1 MRNYKQPLSTCYAS
15 LLVAAMLCYSPATRA
30 ADPAAAGDAAI
41 NQDTASAILKEL
53 REIRQVLE
61 KIEKQGGRAAQAPS
75 KPVTAS
81 FSIKGKH
88 TLGAGNAP
96 VTVVE
101 FADYQCP
108 YCLRFANTT
117 FPLLKQKY
125 IDTGKVRWVALNL
138 PLPFHK
144 NARKAAQAA
153 HCAGEQGKLWEMRE
167 VLFKNPQKLNVENLP
182 AHAET
187 LSLDMEAFNA
197 CLQSDRHLAEID
209 QDAKDANAV
218 RLTGTPSFIIGKS
231 GGDEITGQVVIGAQ
245 PMNVFD
251 AAINKALAQ
260 KTVEQ
265 KTPKQE
271 ANTVQD

>member
-1 MRNYKQPLSTCYAS
+1 MKKHKHTVFTLYPG
-15 LLVAAMLCYSPATRA
+15 LLLATVLCCSSFSMAAEPVAG
-30 ADPAAAGDAAI
+30 GDAAI
-41 NQDTASAILKEL
+41 TQDTANAILKEL
-53 REIRQVLE
+53 KEIRQVLE
-61 KIEKQGGRAAQAPS
+61 KIEKQGGRAAKGPS
-75 KPVTAS
+75 KPTTAT

-88 TLGAGNAP
+88 TLGAADAP

-108 YCLRFANTT
+108 FCLRFAKTT

-144 NARKAAQAA
+144 DARKAAQAA
-153 HCAGEQGKLWEMRE
+153 HCAGEQDKLWEMRD
-167 VLFKNPQKLNVENLP
+167 VLFRNPKQLNTKQLP
-182 AHAET
+182 VHAET
-187 LSLDMEAFNA
+187 LALNMDAFNE

-231 GGDEITGQVVIGAQ
+231 TGEEITGQVVIGAQ
-245 PMNVFD
+245 PMNAFD
-251 AAINKALAQ
+251 KAISKALAQ
-260 KTVEQ
+260 QTAEK
-265 KTPKQE
+265 KTP
-271 ANTVQD
+271 